1 MNLNKKDIIS
11 IVIAVL
17 VVTASI
23 VLFFFPNVVGYEKSY
38 VAIEE
43 KKDTIEVNNQNIK
56 QNEAQIASLDSS
68 VAALK
73 EQAQMVKINADRE
86 QAALSEVPTTLDIP
100 SFLISME
107 KEAQAKNITLK
118 VDYANIQKNSIGTAP
133 AQQSESNNTQPEGAN
148 PQSQPNASQP
158 VPNAVQPVP
167 NASQPAVEPV
177 PNASQPAPNSQ
188 SGGPITQPA
197 VPNTQPGS
205 PTAQPSV
212 PTAQPGAPIDSAKNA
227 EESPANERPAKNAI
241 DNFNR
246 NNAVQAA
253 SAGLQTAVVPIEV
266 SGGYKNIRE
275 YISYLDGLGL
285 VRPYSVNMVSEGKVV
300 TANIS
305 LNIMY
310 GEVKR

>member
-17 VVTASI
+17 VVAASI

-56 QNEAQIASLDSS
+56 QNEAEIASLDSS
-68 VAALK
+68 VASLK
-73 EQAQMVKINADRE
+73 EQAQMVKTNADRE
-86 QAALSEVPTTLDIP
+86 QAALSEVPKTLDIP
-100 SFLISME
+100 SLLISME
-107 KEAQAKNITLK
+107 KEAQAKKITLK
-118 VDYANIQKNSIGTAP
+118 VDYANIQKNSVGTAP
-133 AQQSESNNTQPEGAN
+133 TQQPEPNSTQPA
-148 PQSQPNASQP
+148 PNT
-158 VPNAVQPVP
+158 
-167 NASQPAVEPV
+167 
-177 PNASQPAPNSQ
+177 SQPAPNTSQPADSNSQ
-188 SGGPITQPA
+188 SGGPITQPV
-197 VPNTQPGS
+197 VPNT
-205 PTAQPSV
+205 QPSV
-212 PTAQPGAPIDSAKNA
+212 PTAAQPGSPVDSAENA
-227 EESPANERPAKNAI
+227 EERSANERMDRNAI
-241 DNFNR
+241 DYSNR

-253 SAGLQTAVVPIEV
+253 SSGLQTAVVPIEV

-285 VRPYSVNMVSEGKVV
+285 VRPYSVNMVSDGKVV

-310 GEVKR
+310 GEVNR

>member
-11 IVIAVL
+11 IVITVL
-17 VVTASI
+17 VVAASI

-56 QNEAQIASLDSS
+56 QNEAEIASLDSS
-68 VAALK
+68 VASLK
-73 EQAQMVKINADRE
+73 EQAQMVKTNADRE
-86 QAALSEVPTTLDIP
+86 QAALSEVPKTLDIP
-100 SFLISME
+100 SLLISME
-107 KEAQAKNITLK
+107 KEAQAKKITLK
-118 VDYANIQKNSIGTAP
+118 VDYANIQKNSVGTAP
-133 AQQSESNNTQPEGAN
+133 TQQPESNSTQPE
-148 PQSQPNASQP
+148 
-158 VPNAVQPVP
+158 P
-167 NASQPAVEPV
+167 NASQPAD
-177 PNASQPAPNSQ
+177 SNSQ
-188 SGGPITQPA
+188 SGGPITQPV
-197 VPNTQPGS
+197 VPN
-205 PTAQPSV
+205 AQPSV
-212 PTAQPGAPIDSAKNA
+212 PTAQPGSPADSAENA
-227 EESPANERPAKNAI
+227 EERSANERMDRNAI
-241 DNFNR
+241 DYSNR

-285 VRPYSVNMVSEGKVV
+285 VRPYSVNMVSDGKVV

-310 GEVKR
+310 GEVNR